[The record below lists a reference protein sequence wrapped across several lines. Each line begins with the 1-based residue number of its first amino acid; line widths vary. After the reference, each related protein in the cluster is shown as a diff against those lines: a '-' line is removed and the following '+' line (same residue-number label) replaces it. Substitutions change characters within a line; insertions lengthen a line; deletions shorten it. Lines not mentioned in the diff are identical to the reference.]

1 MSVSTQKVNLLGMNM
16 ASMERFFIETLG
28 EKRFRATQ
36 VLKWIHQRGVDNFD
50 DMTDV
55 SMALREK
62 LKECADDVTYLEL
75 NHKEGSAE
83 QNVNGIVIRSAND
96 DNVHKVRIKLFR
108 PSSMG
113 FGLLRPRI
121 RVKFNSFGRGN

>member
-1 MSVSTQKVNLLGMNM
+1 MFPHLKDINMNND
-16 ASMERFFIETLG
+16 F
-28 EKRFRATQ
+28 
-36 VLKWIHQRGVDNFD
+36 
-50 DMTDV
+50 
-55 SMALREK
+55 
-62 LKECADDVTYLEL
+62 
-75 NHKEGSAE
+75 SAE